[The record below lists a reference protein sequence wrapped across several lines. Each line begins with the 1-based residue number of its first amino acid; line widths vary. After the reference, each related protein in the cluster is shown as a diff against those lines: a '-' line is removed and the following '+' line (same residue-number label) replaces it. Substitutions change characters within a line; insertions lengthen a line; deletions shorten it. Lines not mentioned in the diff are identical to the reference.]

1 MVAALAAAVLPGL
14 DAAVHEEVRALW
26 VVRTSLVSRRAVAD
40 MVDAAS
46 TAGFNTLIVQ
56 VRGRG
61 DAYFAGGAEPR
72 PPALAAQP
80 DFDPLAE
87 TLARAHAA
95 GLRVHAWVNVNL
107 VSSAV
112 ELPESREH
120 LVYRHPEWLM
130 VPRALAPALAELEP
144 SSPEYLDR
152 LARYVRDQPNTLEG
166 LYASPIDPAA
176 AEYAAGIVADLVRR
190 YAVDGVHLDYVRYP
204 NEDFDYSRG
213 ALERFRQEMAEG
225 LTPAQRAQYDGRL
238 AAEPFVYP
246 DSFPDRWH
254 DYRSRRLTHLVT
266 RVRDTVKS
274 IRSSAL
280 VSAAVFPDPADA
292 FDRRMQN
299 WPGWLADGLLD
310 VVCPMAYA
318 IDPAVFA
325 DQIAA
330 AGQAA
335 EANRLWAGIGAFR
348 LSADHIATNVR
359 AARRLGA
366 GGIVLFSYDSLTASD
381 RSPGYLSD
389 VARAAFGQAV
399 R

>member
-1 MVAALAAAVLPGL
+1 MV
-14 DAAVHEEVRALW
+14 H
-26 VVRTSLVSRRAVAD
+26 
-40 MVDAAS
+40 AAS
-46 TAGFNTLIVQ
+46 TAGFNTIIVQ